1 MTLCKGIIPAILT
14 PFDKDEEVDYG
25 KVREHVRRMLD
36 AGVHGIFALGTN
48 GEFYALSE
56 PEKFKIVETVL
67 DEVNGKVPVYAG
79 SGEIATRTVIRL
91 NKGFKAMGVD
101 AVSVITPYF
110 VNPTQHELY
119 EHFKRIALESEIPVI
134 LYNLPMRTHV
144 NLEAE
149 TVARL
154 AEVDGIIGIKD
165 SSGKMDLTKA
175 YIESA
180 SDKFAVMGGNDSL
193 ILDTLIAGGT
203 GAVAATCNVIP
214 EILTQIYNHFVA
226 GNLDEARVW
235 QNKVDALRADFAL
248 GTAPGVI
255 KVQAAAAGFR
265 LGESRMP
272 ILFDNEGVVNTIY
285 ENFKRN
291 YR

>member
-14 PFDKDEEVDYG
+14 PFDRHEEVDYAQLR
-25 KVREHVRRMLD
+25 KHVRRMLD

-48 GEFYALSE
+48 GEFFALSE
-56 PEKFKIVETVL
+56 PEKLKIVETVM

-91 NKGFKAMGVD
+91 NKAFKALGVD

-110 VNPTQHELY
+110 INPTQHELY
-119 EHFKRIALESEIPVI
+119 EHFKRIACESDLPVI

-154 AEVDGIIGIKD
+154 AEVKGIIGVKD
-165 SSGKMDLTKA
+165 SSGKMELTQA
-175 YIESA
+175 YIGQSP
-180 SDKFAVMGGNDSL
+180 KGFCVMGGNDSL
-193 ILDTLIAGGT
+193 ILDTLIGGGT
-203 GAVAATCNVIP
+203 GAIAATCNVIP
-214 EILTQIYNHFVA
+214 DILTKIYDCFIE
-226 GNLDEARVW
+226 GEIDEARAW
-235 QNKVDALRADFAL
+235 QEKVAPLRADFAL

-255 KVQAAAAGFR
+255 KVQANAAGYG
-265 LGESRMP
+265 LGASRMP
-272 ILFDNEGVVNTIY
+272 VLFDNEEVVAKIY

-291 YR
+291 YG